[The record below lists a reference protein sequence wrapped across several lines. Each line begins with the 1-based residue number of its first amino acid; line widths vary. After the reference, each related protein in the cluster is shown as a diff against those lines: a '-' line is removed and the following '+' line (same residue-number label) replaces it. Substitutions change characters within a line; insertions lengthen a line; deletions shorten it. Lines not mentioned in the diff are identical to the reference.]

1 MVIPDFL
8 NPKIFYPSVIFYVL
22 SLVNIPFYYKIG
34 LFVGVFTLSL
44 NTTPLIYT
52 KNDIII
58 PTILYAL
65 MYRYD
70 VLYYIIVVALLRT
83 IFPQMYY

>member
-8 NPKIFYPSVIFYVL
+8 NPKILYPSVIFYIL

-34 LFVGVFTLSL
+34 LFVAAFTLSL
-44 NTTPLIYT
+44 NTTTLVYT